1 VSNTVTNDDAWL
13 LSRRLLPWVVS
24 CRILGEI
31 DYFMCGGTRREGE
44 K

>member
-1 VSNTVTNDDAWL
+1 MSNTVTNDDAWL

-31 DYFMCGGTRREGE
+31 GCFMHGGERREGE
-44 K
+44 A

>member
-24 CRILGEI
+24 CRMLREI
-31 DYFMCGGTRREGE
+31 DYFMCSGERREGE
-44 K
+44 